1 MSDGSHVPG
10 ISSSSSS
17 SSAKNIQQ
25 ALEAELELSIEVA
38 ETETSLMESGDNALF
53 GPMYLTKD
61 FQKLDDHLKRNPT
74 NESEETEKDDSISLK
89 LIDDVTKLAQA
100 LEEKNSEI
108 NHRALLGLKADIKET
123 DDAEMI
129 YEKVRQYYKDEYLAD
144 EVLKFLELTTNP
156 HMNLGKNIRKARML
170 LNERHERE
178 VKSGRNINEVAK
190 EFAQQGLGTTGSLR
204 DLYREVT
211 KEPKDPTTLF
221 DQLNEAYDFNNMK
234 KVLAFLL
241 HSLGSDMKSKG
252 PSIPNSELARLFS
265 ETRTMQAIL
274 SIYRFFL
281 GRMRLI
287 KESLARENL
296 AIPKKLTF
304 ELLAKLFSKFIQER
318 YPSPDKVLRIGTE
331 LGIDDEI
338 LAQIIIYTHYRDA
351 LRGVSPKLFANV
363 KHRGDLLMS
372 LIETISELDDLL
384 EEEEEDDDDEDE
396 VEKKKGWSDKDTVE

>member
-10 ISSSSSS
+10 INSSSSS

-25 ALEAELELSIEVA
+25 ALEAELELVIEAA

-61 FQKLDDHLKRNPT
+61 FKKLDDHLRKNPT
-74 NESEETEKDDSISLK
+74 KESEETEKDDSITLK

-108 NHRALLGLKADIKET
+108 NHRALLGLKADIKES
-123 DDAEMI
+123 DDAETI
-129 YEKVRQYYKDEYLAD
+129 YQKVRQYYKDEYLAD
-144 EVLKFLELTTNP
+144 EVLKFLEQTTNP

-211 KEPKDPTTLF
+211 KEQKDPATLF

-274 SIYRFFL
+274 GIYRFFL
-281 GRMRLI
+281 GRMKLI

-331 LGIDDEI
+331 IGIDDEI
-338 LAQIIIYTHYRDA
+338 LAQIIIYTQYRDA
-351 LRGVSPKLFANV
+351 LRGVSPKLFANA

-384 EEEEEDDDDEDE
+384 EEEEEEE
-396 VEKKKGWSDKDTVE
+396 EKKKGWSDKDTVE